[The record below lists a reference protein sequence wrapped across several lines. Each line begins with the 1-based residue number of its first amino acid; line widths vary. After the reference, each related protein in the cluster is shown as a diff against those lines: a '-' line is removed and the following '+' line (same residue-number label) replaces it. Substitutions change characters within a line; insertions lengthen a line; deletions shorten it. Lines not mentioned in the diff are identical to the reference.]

1 MSQIIGSTYEII
13 GKLGAGGGGNVYLAW
28 HLRLKKKVV
37 LKIDKRRLSTRQDFL
52 RREVDIL
59 KELNHPYIPKVYDF
73 FVEGEAVY
81 TVIEY
86 IEGESLDKALKRGE
100 RFSQAQVVRWAV
112 QLLDA
117 LSYLH
122 SPVHG
127 TPPKGYVHS
136 DIKPANLM
144 RTQDGNICLIDFNI
158 ALALS
163 ITKGGSCAN
172 FAT

>member
-1 MSQIIGSTYEII
+1 M
-13 GKLGAGGGGNVYLAW
+13 
-28 HLRLKKKVV
+28 
-37 LKIDKRRLSTRQDFL
+37 
-52 RREVDIL
+52 
-59 KELNHPYIPKVYDF
+59 
-73 FVEGEAVY
+73 
-81 TVIEY
+81 IEY

-158 ALALS
+158 ALALGEEGVIGCS
-163 ITKGGSCAN
+163 VGYASPEHYGFDFSSQYGGEDGSQTDGREERGYSGRSEVCGTRRIYRGPPAWRGSGW
-172 FAT
+172 